1 MCGLF
6 GYTKQAYYKRIKRAD
21 CKSIEVYT
29 ILSAVKQVRK
39 KMPVCGVRKL
49 KEYLA
54 TEFRL
59 KVGRDELF
67 NILRDEGMLIRK
79 RRYKKRTT
87 YSNHNMRVY
96 KNAIKDIVPMRP
108 NEVWV
113 SDITYIQYLDTDY
126 YLFLITDL
134 YSRKIVGW
142 CLSDNLGTDN
152 AIAALRMALKQRKD
166 DKLLIHHS
174 DRGCQYASY
183 KYIALLKKHDIL
195 PSMTENSD
203 PKDNAV
209 AERINGI
216 IKNEFLKY
224 RNLTIQNIKSQVAN
238 VIDIYNNYRIHLSI
252 GNFTPEQVHSDA
264 AQGKKLWKNYFFSQ
278 NISNFE

>member
-21 CKSIEVYT
+21 CKSIEIYA

-54 TEFRL
+54 TEFHL

-67 NILRDEGMLIRK
+67 NILREEGMLIRK

-87 YSNHNMRVY
+87 FSNHNMRVY
-96 KNAIKDIVPMRP
+96 KNAIKDVVPMRP

-134 YSRKIVGW
+134 YSHKIVGW
-142 CLSDNLGTDN
+142 CLSDNLRTYN
-152 AIAALRMALKQRKD
+152 AIVALRMALKQRKD
-166 DKLLIHHS
+166 DKFLIHHS

-183 KYIALLKKHDIL
+183 KYIAILKKNNIL
-195 PSMTENSD
+195 PSMTEDSD

-252 GNFTPEQVHSDA
+252 GNLTPDIVHSEA
-264 AQGKKLWKNYFFSQ
+264 AHGKKLWKNYFLSQ
-278 NISNFE
+278 NISNLL

>member
-39 KMPVCGVRKL
+39 KMPACGVRKL

-96 KNAIKDIVPMRP
+96 KNAIKDVVPMRP

-166 DKLLIHHS
+166 DKFLIHHS
-174 DRGCQYASY
+174 DRGCQ
-183 KYIALLKKHDIL
+183 
-195 PSMTENSD
+195 
-203 PKDNAV
+203 
-209 AERINGI
+209 
-216 IKNEFLKY
+216 
-224 RNLTIQNIKSQVAN
+224 
-238 VIDIYNNYRIHLSI
+238 
-252 GNFTPEQVHSDA
+252 
-264 AQGKKLWKNYFFSQ
+264 
-278 NISNFE
+278 

>member
-21 CKSIEVYT
+21 CKSIETYT

-54 TEFRL
+54 TEFHIN
-59 KVGRDELF
+59 VGRDELF

-87 YSNHNMRVY
+87 FSNHNMRVY

-142 CLSDNLGTDN
+142 CLADNLCTDN
-152 AIAALRMALKQRKD
+152 AITALRMALKQRKD
-166 DKLLIHHS
+166 DKFLIHHS

-183 KYIALLKKHDIL
+183 KYIKLLKKNNIL

-252 GNFTPEQVHSDA
+252 GNLTPNIVHSDA
-264 AQGKKLWKNYFFSQ
+264 ACGKKLWKNYFFSQ
-278 NISNFE
+278 NMSNFD

>member
-39 KMPVCGVRKL
+39 KMPACGVRKL

-166 DKLLIHHS
+166 DKFLIHHS

-252 GNFTPEQVHSDA
+252 GNFTPEQVHSDV

>member
-79 RRYKKRTT
+79 HRYKKRTT

-166 DKLLIHHS
+166 DKFLIHHS

-252 GNFTPEQVHSDA
+252 GNFTPEQVHSDV

>member
-21 CKSIEVYT
+21 CKSIETYT

-54 TEFRL
+54 TEFHIN
-59 KVGRDELF
+59 VGRDELF

-87 YSNHNMRVY
+87 FSNHNMRVY

-142 CLSDNLGTDN
+142 CLADNLCTDN
-152 AIAALRMALKQRKD
+152 AITALRMALKQRKD
-166 DKLLIHHS
+166 DKFLIHHS

-183 KYIALLKKHDIL
+183 KYIELLKKMNIL

-252 GNFTPEQVHSDA
+252 GNLTPNIVHSDA
-264 AQGKKLWKNYFFSQ
+264 ACGKKLWKNYFFSQ
-278 NISNFE
+278 NMSNFD

>member
-39 KMPVCGVRKL
+39 KMPACGVRKL

-79 RRYKKRTT
+79 RRHKKRTT

-166 DKLLIHHS
+166 DKFLIHHS

-252 GNFTPEQVHSDA
+252 GNFTPEQVHSDV

>member
-166 DKLLIHHS
+166 DKFLIHHS

-252 GNFTPEQVHSDA
+252 GNFTPEQVHSDV

>member
-1 MCGLF
+1 
-6 GYTKQAYYKRIKRAD
+6 
-21 CKSIEVYT
+21 
-29 ILSAVKQVRK
+29 
-39 KMPVCGVRKL
+39 MPVCGARKL

-54 TEFRL
+54 TEFHL

-67 NILRDEGMLIRK
+67 NILRDEGMLIKK

-87 YSNHNMRVY
+87 FSNHNMRVY

-142 CLSDNLGTDN
+142 CLSDNLRTDN
-152 AIAALRMALKQRKD
+152 AIVALRMALKQRKD
-166 DKLLIHHS
+166 DKFLIHHS

-183 KYIALLKKHDIL
+183 KYIALLKKKNIL
-195 PSMTENSD
+195 PSMTEDSD

-238 VIDIYNNYRIHLSI
+238 VIDIYNYYRIHLSI
-252 GNFTPEQVHSDA
+252 GNLTPDIVHSEA
-264 AQGKKLWKNYFFSQ
+264 AYGKKLWKNYFFSQ
-278 NISNFE
+278 NMSNFD

>member
-21 CKSIEVYT
+21 CKSIETYC

-54 TEFRL
+54 TEFHIN
-59 KVGRDELF
+59 VGRDELF

-87 YSNHNMRVY
+87 FSNHNMRVY

-113 SDITYIQYLDTDY
+113 SDITYVQYLDTDY

-142 CLSDNLGTDN
+142 CLSENLGTDN
-152 AIAALRMALKQRKD
+152 AITALRMALKQRKD
-166 DKLLIHHS
+166 DKFLIHHS

-183 KYIALLKKHDIL
+183 KYIKLLKKNNIL

-252 GNFTPEQVHSDA
+252 GNLTPDIVHSEVA
-264 AQGKKLWKNYFFSQ
+264 HGKKLWKNYFFSQ
-278 NISNFE
+278 NMSNFD

>member
-6 GYTKQAYYKRIKRAD
+6 GYTKQAYYKRIKCAD
-21 CKSIEVYT
+21 CKSIEVYA
-29 ILSAVKQVRK
+29 ILSAVKQVRN

-54 TEFRL
+54 TEFHL

-67 NILRDEGMLIRK
+67 NILREEGMLIRK
-79 RRYKKRTT
+79 RKYKKRTT
-87 YSNHNMRVY
+87 FSNHNMRVY

-142 CLSDNLGTDN
+142 CLSDNLRTDN
-152 AIAALRMALKQRKD
+152 AIVALRMALKQRKD

-183 KYIALLKKHDIL
+183 KYITLLKKKNIL
-195 PSMTENSD
+195 PSMTEDSD

-252 GNFTPEQVHSDA
+252 GNLTPDIIHSQA
-264 AQGKKLWKNYFFSQ
+264 AHAKKLWKNYFFSQ
-278 NISNFE
+278 NMSNFD